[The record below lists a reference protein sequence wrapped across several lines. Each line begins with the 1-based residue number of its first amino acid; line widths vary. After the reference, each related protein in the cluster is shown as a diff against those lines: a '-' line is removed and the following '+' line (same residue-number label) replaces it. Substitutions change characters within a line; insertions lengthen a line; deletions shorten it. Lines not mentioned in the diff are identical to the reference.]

1 MIKKLLFTISL
12 FAAALPFTANG
23 QTVTIDGASYT
34 LNSSGNAAELT
45 SGKSC
50 TGYVNIPSVV
60 TSDGTEYTVTS
71 IGYQAFTSSKV
82 TSVVVPETV
91 KSIDDMAFA
100 RCTKLT
106 ALYLLT
112 PNAYIGSRVLYNSM
126 AAKVYT
132 VEGHSYANSFDRN
145 TTIITGSYAFDEDG
159 NIMMRQAL
167 NEFKDDTPY
176 TNSTTY
182 MADKAT
188 YTRGGVKAG
197 YWCSLCLP
205 FDCDVPAGVTIE
217 AFKEVS
223 GSSACFVKVSK
234 IKAGQ
239 GYIFKSDTDG
249 DVTFSAENAVLKP
262 FSEIEDTDMTGTFVG
277 VLHKGLV
284 LTDLGFRDKKV
295 YGINP
300 ADNEFQ
306 LMNEMRDGNPDEI
319 LCPPFHAFL
328 QIDIN
333 SSDSKMNII
342 HYDGDETTAIRNG
355 IAVGS
360 TERTA
365 AYTIG
370 GQRTATPR
378 KGINII
384 NGKKVIIK

>member
-12 FAAALPFTANG
+12 FAAALPFKANG
-23 QTVTIDGASYT
+23 QVIAIDEAIYT
-34 LNSSGNAAELT
+34 LNSNNNTAALT
-45 SGKSC
+45 DGTSC

-71 IGYQAFTSSKV
+71 IGSEAFYYSKV

-91 KSIDDMAFA
+91 KSIDDMTFA

-132 VEGHSYANSFDRN
+132 VEGHSYTTANFNFN
-145 TTIITGSYAFDEDG
+145 TEIITGSYAFDEDG

-176 TNSTTY
+176 TSTTTY

-188 YTRGGVKAG
+188 YTRNVKAG

-205 FDCDVPAGVTIE
+205 FDCDVPAGVTTE

-239 GYIFKSDTDG
+239 GYIFKSETDG
-249 DVTFSAENAVLKP
+249 DVTFSAENAVMKP
-262 FSEIEDTDMTGTFVG
+262 FSEIEDTDMAGTFVG

-300 ADNEFQ
+300 AANEFQ

-319 LCPPFHAFL
+319 LCQPFHAFL

-342 HYDGDETTAIRNG
+342 HYDGDGTTAIRNG
-355 IAVGS
+355 IAGGS

-378 KGINII
+378 KGISII

>member
-1 MIKKLLFTISL
+1 MT
-12 FAAALPFTANG
+12 
-23 QTVTIDGASYT
+23 Y
-34 LNSSGNAAELT
+34 
-45 SGKSC
+45 
-50 TGYVNIPSVV
+50 
-60 TSDGTEYTVTS
+60 DGTEYTVTS
-71 IGYQAFTSSKV
+71 IGSEAFYSSTV

-91 KSIDDMAFA
+91 KTINNKAFYA
-100 RCTKLT
+100 CRKLT

-112 PNAYIGSRVLYNSM
+112 PDAYIGSQVLNIMST
-126 AAKVYT
+126 KVYT
-132 VEGHSYANSFDRN
+132 VEGHNYTKSNFTSY
-145 TTIITGSYAFDEDG
+145 TEIITGSYAFDEDG

-239 GYIFKSDTDG
+239 GYIFKSETDG
-249 DVTFSAENAVLKP
+249 DVTFSAENAVMKP

-277 VLHKGLV
+277 VLHKGLA

-300 ADNEFQ
+300 AANEFQ
-306 LMNEMRDGNPDEI
+306 LMNEMRDGDSDEI

-370 GQRTATPR
+370 GQRTATPK